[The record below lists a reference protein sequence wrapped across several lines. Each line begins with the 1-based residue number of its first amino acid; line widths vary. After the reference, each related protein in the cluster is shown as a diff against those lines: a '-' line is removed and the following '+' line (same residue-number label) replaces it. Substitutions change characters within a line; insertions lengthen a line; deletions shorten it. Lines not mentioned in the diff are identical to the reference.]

1 MYCAYGCL
9 DVSWS
14 SRLVRNGSEQ
24 SGILS
29 GLHVMVVGKVQQGLQ
44 GYSTLLLVWLAGLGE
59 LEKSG
64 ILKGFSWLGLGDGS
78 KGMEL
83 RIGHVVSGCVHMR
96 VVAGRQVCK

>member
-1 MYCAYGCL
+1 
-9 DVSWS
+9 
-14 SRLVRNGSEQ
+14 
-24 SGILS
+24 
-29 GLHVMVVGKVQQGLQ
+29 MVVEVGRQCVQRVRQ
-44 GYSTLLLVWLAGLGE
+44 
-59 LEKSG
+59 SG